1 MYLQKMIKWFF
12 AMTGCSFLHANLWL
26 EQRNQI
32 HTFCYCGQ
40 VNVDKHRHSQHH
52 CFPFGIASDYFIW
65 NQSYLIMVFA
75 WSSTSLVMQ
84 LACLA
89 SFGKHTVTLTGQSS
103 SGQVLMLLKYRFT
116 VFLPYKLY
124 STNQYIHLDNSLCS
138 NKYICQEKVQPTIGV
153 VEYWGN
159 KKES

>member
-1 MYLQKMIKWFF
+1 MP
-12 AMTGCSFLHANLWL
+12 WL
-26 EQRNQI
+26 VVVFCMPIYDWNKGIRYI
-32 HTFCYCGQ
+32 HS
-40 VNVDKHRHSQHH
+40 VIVDKWMLTSTDTVKTNVALL
-52 CFPFGIASDYFIW
+52 FGIASDDFVW

-103 SGQVLMLLKYRFT
+103 SGQVLVLLKYRFT